1 MGKHAGEHEGRG
13 ADTQT
18 ICAPPRHSLTRPTH
32 PHLRPPTQRF
42 ASPAL
47 AATHDTLTH
56 TRAPHLAPHDTN
68 HTHALYYKRR
78 NQERK
83 SITSNL
89 TDKHTSYPATITP
102 DIKNRVMSAVNKTG
116 RDPRWFN
123 IEAACNWLA
132 RHPQASAD
140 TAIRLYDYTV
150 PRTIVTETWY
160 TNDDVEQYVTTEC
173 WREWDGR
180 IWWVQLFP
188 EIEEGVQIL
197 PVEAPGERADITEE
211 ALNAPGKPTLAQLGL

>member
-1 MGKHAGEHEGRG
+1 M
-13 ADTQT
+13 
-18 ICAPPRHSLTRPTH
+18 
-32 PHLRPPTQRF
+32 
-42 ASPAL
+42 
-47 AATHDTLTH
+47 
-56 TRAPHLAPHDTN
+56 
-68 HTHALYYKRR
+68 
-78 NQERK
+78 
-83 SITSNL
+83 SNL

-173 WREWDGR
+173 WREWEGR
-180 IWWVQLFP
+180 IWWAQLFP
-188 EIEEGVQIL
+188 EIKEGVQIV
-197 PVEAPGERADITEE
+197 PVDFPGDRPDITP
-211 ALNAPGKPTLAQLGL
+211 ATLNTPGKPTLAQLGL